1 MCSGEVNGQLDELT
15 IQTDRKKELT
25 ILDKAIFTHQEHV
38 KLLLTFLHSET
49 IKETVLMM

>member
-1 MCSGEVNGQLDELT
+1 MCSGEVNGQLGELT

-25 ILDKAIFTHQEHV
+25 ILEKAIFPHQEHA

-49 IKETVLMM
+49 RKERVR